1 MESDPRVLVVADAD
15 DQLGSLCEGLD
26 RLGWRTVT
34 ARSLDAALLAVSD
47 LPVDAAVVE
56 LKSLPE
62 DGLERL
68 RLAAAPRYLSIL
80 GLGAASERGGDGCD
94 LVVSTDPHP
103 LQTAFRL
110 EQCSASAPLAQ
121 IWGCG

>member
-56 LKSLPE
+56 LKSLAE
-62 DGLERL
+62 GGLERL
-68 RLAAAPRYLSIL
+68 RSAAAPR
-80 GLGAASERGGDGCD
+80 
-94 LVVSTDPHP
+94 
-103 LQTAFRL
+103 
-110 EQCSASAPLAQ
+110 
-121 IWGCG
+121 